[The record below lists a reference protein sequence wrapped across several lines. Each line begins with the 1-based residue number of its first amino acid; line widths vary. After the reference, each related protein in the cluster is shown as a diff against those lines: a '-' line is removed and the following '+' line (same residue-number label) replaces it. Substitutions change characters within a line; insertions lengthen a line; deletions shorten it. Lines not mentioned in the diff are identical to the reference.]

1 MESPE
6 HYSDKKMME
15 LLIEKEICGAEFNII
30 KYTYRWKKKDG
41 LKDLYKARDYLNALI
56 AWAELKSATP
66 VSMVVPT
73 INAAHN
79 TKWPILKD

>member
-1 MESPE
+1 MKSPE
-6 HYSDKKMME
+6 HYSDTKLMD

-56 AWAELKSATP
+56 AHVELKSTASQIMDLQP
-66 VSMVVPT
+66 SIFAVQNPLS
-73 INAAHN
+73 
-79 TKWPILKD
+79 KG